1 VFGLERL
8 DYYVYARQG
17 VAVET
22 DHKPL
27 LAICKKSLISAPK
40 RLQRMLLRLQR
51 YNYDL
56 VYRPETQLV
65 LADTLSRAYPPA
77 TPIDQQKSATTF
89 WEELAELDM
98 EDQMA
103 ELRMVASSATIEK
116 LKTAA
121 ATAVYQCLKQ
131 QVVAGWPE
139 TPEAVPADIRDYT
152 TFADELT
159 VADDFVFK
167 GNIVVVPRGA
177 RDDILARLHISHS
190 GVNGCLRRAQDT
202 VFYPGIAAD
211 IKKLV
216 SQCRVC
222 HHQVE
227 SAKEPLRSHPVPS
240 RPWERVGTDIFI
252 HDGQDYLITVDY
264 LSHYFEVDRLPS
276 KQSKD
281 VVYVLRQQFAR
292 HGIPTTVVSDNSPFG
307 SEELSDFARKW
318 QFEHITSSPNYSQ
331 SNGKAEA
338 AVKMAKILM
347 RKATEAESLF
357 CHYWSGETHHLKH
370 QDFLQLK

>member
-1 VFGLERL
+1 
-8 DYYVYARQG
+8 
-17 VAVET
+17 
-22 DHKPL
+22 
-27 LAICKKSLISAPK
+27 
-40 RLQRMLLRLQR
+40 
-51 YNYDL
+51 
-56 VYRPETQLV
+56 VYRPGTQLV

-77 TPIDQQKSATTF
+77 TPTDRQKSATTF

-98 EDQMA
+98 DDQMA

-121 ATAVYQCLKQ
+121 ATDPVYQCLKQ

-139 TPEAVPADIRDYT
+139 TPEAVPVDIRDYT

-167 GNIVVVPRGA
+167 GNRVVVPHGA

-190 GVNGCLRRAQDT
+190 GVNGCLRRARDT

-222 HHQVE
+222 QNHQVE

-240 RPWERVGTDIFI
+240 RPWERVGTDIFT
-252 HDGQDYLITVDY
+252 HGGQDYLITVDY

-307 SEELSDFARKW
+307 SEEFSDFTRKW
-318 QFEHITSSPNYSQ
+318 QFEHITSSPNYPQ

-347 RKATEAESLF
+347 RKSTEAVSDPLLSLLE
-357 CHYWSGETHHLKH
+357 WRNTPAET
-370 QDFLQLK
+370 